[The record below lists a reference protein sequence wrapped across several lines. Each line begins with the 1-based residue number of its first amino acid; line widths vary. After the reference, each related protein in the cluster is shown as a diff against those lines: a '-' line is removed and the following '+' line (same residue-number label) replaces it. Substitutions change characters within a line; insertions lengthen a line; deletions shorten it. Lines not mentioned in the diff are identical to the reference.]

1 MEGSE
6 VEQLRR
12 LTAPNHARLLE
23 VRDVGDLQKVLAGEA
38 ERLRLVVES
47 SDPKG
52 VSGRKGKVC
61 RVTDL
66 PANKFNLQKGGLDL
80 QKGLQLSLGGKNA

>member
-52 VSGRKGKVC
+52 VS
-61 RVTDL
+61 
-66 PANKFNLQKGGLDL
+66 A
-80 QKGLQLSLGGKNA
+80 